1 MPAFFKILLMK
12 YILHI
17 ILIITALSISAC
29 TGTGSNTAIQGF
41 TWQQSYLGGGG
52 YITGLI
58 QHPQN
63 ADILYARCDVAGLF
77 KSEDAGK
84 TWRLIN
90 RGLEKGYNQNTESV
104 SISPHNPNILFR
116 ASGEARNHTM
126 EGEIHKSVDGGESW
140 YSVSTA
146 VDFFG
151 NGPNRMLGERIS
163 VDPFDENIV
172 VAGGF
177 SSGVWMS
184 GDNGET
190 WVYSGLSHEPIINVR
205 FHPYKE
211 GLLYA
216 ATLRDMEMKEYL
228 GIDND
233 RPLNGRLFV
242 SDDKGRTW
250 KLLYEKQGLDFTQLE
265 FTAENPNRIIAATR
279 THGILISEDGGVS
292 FKEKNKGLPRE
303 LGFNTIAADPHNPGV
318 MYTAANRRG
327 RHTHVPLV
335 PLYKTTDGG
344 ESWQLLHDYD
354 VRNFTEYPSYIRTHE
369 HIGWAISTILVDNKN
384 PQRLFMTN
392 WYGVSVSNDG
402 GVNWSGNNF
411 VGTETVCIENLVVD
425 KVSAGRSGFV
435 MPDHRPFIGQDFGNT
450 YKQVA
455 AITEYK
461 NSTALVFSRF
471 NPDVII
477 FAGKIDWMG
486 EHGSAILLSKDN
498 GESFGLVKEFTDML
512 TVQALKED
520 PHTPG
525 TFWAYIDR
533 FIDKGAGLYRS
544 QDWGETW
551 HQVNLELP
559 AYIRTLPHQ
568 MHFIENELL
577 SVTLGQQKNVV
588 GTNQLLCIDPH
599 RQGTIYL
606 GEWTEGLF
614 RTTDDGA
621 TWQDISRGLPFKKD
635 TTSVIVDIKADAN
648 RAGVVYAGFIRE
660 GLWKSTDYGDTWEKV
675 FPLDDRLFNASSI
688 AVGGYDSQ
696 EIIVASEPL
705 FWSPSP
711 SAVYLSRDA
720 GKTFTNIYDN
730 AYGALR
736 WKSIGIDPDKGTIY
750 GVTCGNGAFYATREG
765 LKSNFNLLN
774 IKK

>member
-1 MPAFFKILLMK
+1 MK
-12 YILHI
+12 YILPFI
-17 ILIITALSISAC
+17 ILSITLAFSGCRGAGNQSAD
-29 TGTGSNTAIQGF
+29 TGFN
-41 TWQQSYLGGGG
+41 WQQSYLGGGG

-58 QHPQN
+58 QHP
-63 ADILYARCDVAGLF
+63 AHAETLFARCDVAGLF

-84 TWRLIN
+84 TWRLVN
-90 RGLEKGYNQNTESV
+90 RGLERGYNQNTESV

-126 EGEIHKSVDGGESW
+126 AGEIHKSIDGGESW
-140 YSVSTA
+140 YSVTTDI
-146 VDFFG
+146 DFFG
-151 NGPNRMLGERIS
+151 NGPNRMLGERIA
-163 VDPFDENIV
+163 VDPFNENMV

-177 SSGVWMS
+177 SKGVWVS
-184 GDNGET
+184 EDKGET
-190 WVYSGLSHEPIINVR
+190 WTYSGLMNEPIINVR
-205 FHPYKE
+205 YHPFRE
-211 GLLYA
+211 GLLYV
-216 ATLRDMEMKEYL
+216 ATLKDMEMKEYL
-228 GIDND
+228 GIQND

-242 SDDKGRTW
+242 SEDNGKTW
-250 KLLYEKQGLDFTQLE
+250 TLLFEKQNLDFAQLE
-265 FTAENPNRIIAATR
+265 FVAYNPSTIIAATR
-279 THGILISEDGGVS
+279 SHGILISDDAGNS
-292 FKEKNKGLPRE
+292 FKEKNNGLPWE

-318 MYTAANRRG
+318 IYTAANRRG

-344 ESWQLLHDYD
+344 ESWQILHDYD
-354 VRNFTEYPSYIRTHE
+354 MRNFSDYPSYIRTHE
-369 HIGWAISTILVDNKN
+369 HIGWAISKVMVDHTN

-402 GVNWSGNNF
+402 GMSWSGNNF
-411 VGTETVCIENLVVD
+411 TGTETVCIENLVVD
-425 KVSAGRSGFV
+425 EMIAGRSGFV
-435 MPDHRPFIGQDFGNT
+435 MPDHRPFIGQDYGNT
-450 YKQVA
+450 YKQVS

-461 NSTALVFSRF
+461 NSTAMVFSRF

-486 EHGSAILLSKDN
+486 ELGSAILLSKDK

-544 QDWGETW
+544 EDWGETW
-551 HQVNLELP
+551 QQVNLELP
-559 AYIRTLPHQ
+559 AHIRSLPHQ

-599 RQGTIYL
+599 RKGTVYL

-614 RTTDDGA
+614 RTSDAGA
-621 TWQDISRGLPFKKD
+621 TWKNISSGLPFKKD
-635 TTSVIVDIKADAN
+635 TTSVIVDIKADAVTP
-648 RAGVVYAGFIRE
+648 GLIYAGFIRE
-660 GLWKSTDYGDTWEKV
+660 GLWRSKDYGDTWEKV
-675 FPLDDRLFNASSI
+675 FPLDGSLFNASSI

-711 SAVYLSRDA
+711 SAVFFSRDA
-720 GKTFTNIYDN
+720 GKSFTSIYDN

-736 WKSIGIDPDKGTIY
+736 WKSIGVDPQQGTIY

-765 LKSNFNLLN
+765 LKRNLST
-774 IKK
+774 KK